1 MKVKKAFAK
10 QLLGILL
17 CAVLVLTYVPMTA
30 FAAGYG
36 DNGYNTTHDGS
47 YEIDG
52 NDVFVYVTGSGGTVE
67 RISGADSDSV
77 QQYRA
82 VASDNWE
89 FAYWSTYYVG
99 PSTQAANPTA
109 ALGYYYFSK
118 PGDEDSAYNK
128 TNPVIQV
135 NEEMWARGTYYL
147 QAIFKPK
154 VTISVN
160 RQLSASGQSIRGE
173 SPATYLD
180 NVFISGSSGY
190 VPFGGNIEVTLTAFT
205 QAYAVQSITVH
216 DGAPRNDFTYEI
228 DTEHNQL
235 KVFFTATRPTNVSI
249 NIKSKEQ
256 VVAFAANTGS
266 GTMETQTFESGS
278 EKALSLNTFTK
289 PGYLF
294 DGWNAAADG
303 SGASYTDGQAVT
315 FTPAND
321 GDSIIL
327 YAQWKECTNHN
338 LENGVC
344 TDCGLGCSHSLKR
357 SEPSPMN
364 DLAGNRWLQITETC
378 EHGCGYLATAKLTLS
393 GTSFTY
399 TGQPITPASITYSDN
414 WQGEK
419 DLQVFYTNNIDV
431 GHALAGFSTDG
442 GLGFDIH
449 YLENAP
455 DAIAEGITGADG
467 WYISAV
473 ELIAPAGYAIART
486 LNGSYSNTLSYST
499 AQSNEITY
507 YLKNEASGEIAR
519 KTLWL
524 KIDLDAPVIEIR
536 VTDKKWTEFWSNLT
550 FGLFFNES
558 QNVNIIALDAD
569 SGVKT
574 VEYYLANGELER
586 HEVEAITDWQ
596 SYNDSFTIHPD
607 NRYVIYAKVTDN
619 AGRIGYANSDGVVLD
634 SVAPTL
640 EGIEDGKTYYGDTTV
655 IKPDEQFYDI
665 KVVTLDG
672 VPMRFAEGTYG
683 LIPADNKEHTV
694 VAEDHAGNK
703 TTYTVTVM
711 KNYTVTFVVDGQTL
725 STEVVGHGKDAT
737 LPTIPVK
744 EGYTGRWEKDG
755 KSITA
760 DTVIK
765 AVYTEIPKATT
776 PNTGDN
782 SNPWLWIALLI
793 VSGAGILGTVL
804 IKRKEK

>member
-1 MKVKKAFAK
+1 MKVKKALAK
-10 QLLGILL
+10 QRLAILL

-36 DNGYNTTHDGS
+36 DKGYDTTHDGS
-47 YEIDG
+47 YKIDG
-52 NDVFVYVTGSGGTVE
+52 NDVFVYVTGSGGIVE
-67 RISGADSDSV
+67 RISGGDSDSV

-82 VASDNWE
+82 VASENWE

-99 PSTQAANPTA
+99 PTTQDVNPVA
-109 ALGYYYFSK
+109 FLGYYYFSV
-118 PGDEDSAYNK
+118 PGDKDSAYNK

-135 NEEMWARGTYYL
+135 NEEMWARGIYYL

-160 RQLSASGQSIRGE
+160 RQLPASGQSIRGE

-235 KVFFTATRPTNVSI
+235 KVFFNATRPTNVSI

-266 GTMETQTFESGS
+266 GTMESQTFESGS

-294 DGWNAAADG
+294 DGWNTAADG

-315 FTPAND
+315 FAPAND
-321 GDSIIL
+321 GDSITL
-327 YAQWKECTNHN
+327 YAQWKEGTN
-338 LENGVC
+338 
-344 TDCGLGCSHSLKR
+344 
-357 SEPSPMN
+357 
-364 DLAGNRWLQITETC
+364 W
-378 EHGCGYLATAKLTLS
+378 
-393 GTSFTY
+393 
-399 TGQPITPASITYSDN
+399 
-414 WQGEK
+414 
-419 DLQVFYTNNIDV
+419 
-431 GHALAGFSTDG
+431 
-442 GLGFDIH
+442 
-449 YLENAP
+449 ENAP
-455 DAIAEGITGADG
+455 DAMVEGIIGADG

-473 ELIAPAGYAIART
+473 ELIAPEGYAIART
-486 LNGSYSNTLSYST
+486 LNESYSNTLSYST

-536 VTDKKWTEFWSNLT
+536 VTDKRWTEFWSNLT

-558 QNVNIIALDAD
+558 QDINIMTLDAD

-596 SYNDSFTIHPD
+596 SYNESFTIHPD

-711 KNYTVTFVVDGQTL
+711 KNYTVTFMVDGQTL

-765 AVYTEIPKATT
+765 AVYTEIPRATT

-804 IKRKEK
+804 IKRKEKRQQKSGI